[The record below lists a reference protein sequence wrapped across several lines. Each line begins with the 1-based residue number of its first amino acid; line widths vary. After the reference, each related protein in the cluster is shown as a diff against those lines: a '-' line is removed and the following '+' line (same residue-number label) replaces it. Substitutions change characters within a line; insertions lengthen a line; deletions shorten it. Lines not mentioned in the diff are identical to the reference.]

1 MQASLAFILHF
12 WAVTDSAFGEDTLI
26 RFVVS
31 S

>member
-1 MQASLAFILHF
+1 MQTNLAFILHF
-12 WAVTDSAFGEDTLI
+12 WAVADSGFGEVTLI